1 MNKRQTIATSL
12 CQTYCSISLR
22 APAQIRCSWPRFMM
36 LVRTIVFAAVS
47 LVVFG
52 GTSAAEDAQKRAEA
66 MLDRAR
72 QLSDIRSPN
81 APGFRLNVTF
91 SFRGQ
96 DLETVQGTY
105 SEVWISSSQWRR
117 ETVVGNSRRI
127 EVGGPNKRWLFD
139 TGNDFPDQAARVAAL
154 VEMLP
159 TRTAKFEFESI
170 TDSDPSTQCAVTKP
184 KGEKKQKHA
193 FCFDKVSGFL
203 VVNIAPEF
211 VGQWVA
217 DYSCDYDKF
226 LKVGDYWFP
235 HEMSCFVDRHRKMEA
250 KVMDLSLAPSLDAA
264 FFTPPTGAVE
274 MGNCSLNPLPPRA
287 VSTPDP
293 SSPLG
298 MRDRQSSV
306 RLWMIVDTKGKPQD
320 LKVSRSG
327 GKQFDGSAMAGV
339 RGWRFKPATC
349 NGEPMAVPINVE
361 IRFWGYR

>member
-1 MNKRQTIATSL
+1 
-12 CQTYCSISLR
+12 
-22 APAQIRCSWPRFMM
+22 MM
-36 LVRTIVFAAVS
+36 LLRSLVFAIVL

-52 GTSAAEDAQKRAEA
+52 GTSAAEDAQKTAEA

-81 APGFRLNVTF
+81 ASGFRLNVTF

-96 DLETVQGTY
+96 DLETIQGTY
-105 SEVWISSSQWRR
+105 SEVWISNSQWRR

-127 EVGGPNKRWLFD
+127 EVGGPSKRWLFD
-139 TGNDFPDQAARVAAL
+139 SGNDFPDQAARVSAL

-184 KGEKKQKHA
+184 KGQKRLRHA
-193 FCFDKVSGFL
+193 FCFDKVNGFL

-211 VGQWVA
+211 VGERVA
-217 DYSCDYDKF
+217 DYSCDYDQF
-226 LKVGDYWFP
+226 LKFGDYWFP
-235 HEMSCFVDRHRKMEA
+235 REMSCFVDRHRKMEA
-250 KVMDLSLAPSLDAA
+250 KVIDLSPAPAPDAA
-264 FFTPPTGAVE
+264 LFTPPEGAVE
-274 MGNCSLNPLPPRA
+274 MGNCSLNPVPPKA

-293 SSPLG
+293 GPRMG
-298 MRDRQSSV
+298 MQDRRSSV
-306 RLWMIVDTKGKPQD
+306 LLWMIVDTKGKPQD
-320 LKVSRSG
+320 LKVTRSG
-327 GKQFDGSAMAGV
+327 GKHFDDSAMAAV

-361 IRFWGYR
+361 IMFRSYR